1 MEYFFLNCGIPL
13 KEMMD
18 GLERN
23 LILSALNKVNGNQ
36 KKAAKVLGVKYTT
49 LNEKI
54 KKCNIHLRKTAS

>member
-1 MEYFFLNCGIPL
+1 MEYFFLNCSIPL

-18 GLERN
+18 SVERN
-23 LILSALNKVNGNQ
+23 VIMRTLYKVNGNQ

-54 KKCNIHLRKTAS
+54 KRYNIHLRKTAS